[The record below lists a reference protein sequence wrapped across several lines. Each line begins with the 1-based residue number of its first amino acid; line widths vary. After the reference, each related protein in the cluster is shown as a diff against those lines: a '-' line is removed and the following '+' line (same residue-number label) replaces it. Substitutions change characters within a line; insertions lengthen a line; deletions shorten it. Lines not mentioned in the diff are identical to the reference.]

1 MTSRGRNLLGS
12 VRLTLGFEAVCA
24 VLVAATLGAQAP
36 GGRAPSPDVPP
47 MPKANASAY
56 VIQNAKIYTLAGAPI
71 ERGSLVIQGGKI
83 AAVGAS
89 VTVPAGAEIVNGEG
103 LEIYPGLFDSVTRL
117 GLTEIGSINA
127 TNDFS
132 EIGGFNPQLDAA
144 SAINPVTDHIPVAR
158 ANGITHAISA
168 PGPGAPMG
176 GQASAIGLDGWTI
189 EEMLIAR
196 SVALTVSWPSMGGGN
211 GFDPSTSTRR
221 RTPYSEIKQNYETK
235 VQELEGW
242 LDRARRYQQA
252 MAHPVDGGPP
262 RDLKLE
268 ALGPVL
274 RGERPVLV
282 SADVERDIRN
292 AIAFFEKQQIRMIL
306 AGGTESYKVKDLL
319 AQKKIPV
326 ILGPTQALPSS
337 DDEPYDIRNSTP
349 GVLQRA
355 GVLFALSTF
364 DSSDS
369 RNLPY
374 EIGNAVSYGL
384 SHDDA
389 IKAITLNPARIF
401 GLDKQL
407 GTLEA
412 GKIANLIVTTGDPLE
427 IQTHV
432 KYLFI
437 NGRPTSLDNRHL
449 NLYEK
454 WRSRP
459 LPAPGTAP
467 KAPPTTSSR

>member
-1 MTSRGRNLLGS
+1 MGT
-12 VRLTLGFEAVCA
+12 VRLTLVFEAVCA

-36 GGRAPSPDVPP
+36 GGKAPSPDVPP
-47 MPKANASAY
+47 LPKANASAY

-89 VTVPAGAEIVNGEG
+89 VTVPAGAEIVNGQG
-103 LEIYPGLFDSVTRL
+103 LEIYPGLFDSVTLL
-117 GLTEIGSINA
+117 GLTEIGAVNA
-127 TNDFS
+127 TNDYS
-132 EIGGFNPQLDAA
+132 ETGNYNPQLDAA
-144 SAINPVTDHIPVAR
+144 SAINPVSDHIPVAR

-168 PGPGAPMG
+168 PGPYAPMG
-176 GQASAIGLDGWTI
+176 GQASAISLDGWTI
-189 EEMLIAR
+189 EEMLINR
-196 SVALTVSWPSMGGGN
+196 SVALTVTWPSLPGRN
-211 GFDPSTSTRR
+211 GFDPGTSQRR
-221 RTPYSEIKQNYETK
+221 QSSYAESKQSYETK
-235 VQELEGW
+235 VQELEDW

-252 MAHPVDGGPP
+252 THHPVDGGPP

-268 ALGPVL
+268 SLGPVL

-282 SADVERDIRN
+282 RADNERDIRN

-306 AGGTESYKVKDLL
+306 AGAADAYKVTDLL

-326 ILGPTQALPSS
+326 ILGPTQSMPSS
-337 DDEPYDIRNSTP
+337 DDEPYDIRNTTP
-349 GVLQRA
+349 GVLQKA
-355 GVLFALSTF
+355 GVLFALATF

-384 SHDDA
+384 GHDDA

-427 IQTHV
+427 IQTQV

-437 NGRPTSLDNRHL
+437 NGRPASLDNRHL

-459 LPAPGTAP
+459 LPAPGAGS
-467 KAPPTTSSR
+467 KAPVTTSSR

>member
-1 MTSRGRNLLGS
+1 MTRRGRTLMGT
-12 VRLTLGFEAVCA
+12 VRLTLVFEAVCA

-36 GGRAPSPDVPP
+36 GGKAPSPDVPP
-47 MPKANASAY
+47 LPKANASAY

-117 GLTEIGSINA
+117 GLTEIGAVNA
-127 TNDFS
+127 TNDFA

-144 SAINPVTDHIPVAR
+144 SAISPVTDHIPVAR

-168 PGPGAPMG
+168 PGAGAPMG
-176 GQASAIGLDGWTI
+176 GQASAISLDGWTI
-189 EEMLIAR
+189 EEMLINR
-196 SVALTVSWPSMGGGN
+196 SVALTVAWPSLRTGG
-211 GFDPSTSTRR
+211 GFDPATFTRR
-221 RTPYSEIKQNYETK
+221 RQTFAEVKQNYDTK
-235 VQELEGW
+235 VQELEDW

-252 MAHPVDGGPP
+252 TAHPVDGGPS

-268 ALGPVL
+268 SLGPVL

-282 SADVERDIRN
+282 SADSERDIRN

-306 AGGTESYKVKDLL
+306 AGGAESYKVKDLL

-326 ILGPTQALPSS
+326 ILGPTQALPS
-337 DDEPYDIRNSTP
+337 DDEPYDIRNTTP

-355 GVLFALSTF
+355 GVLVALATF

-384 SHDDA
+384 AHDDA

-459 LPAPGTAP
+459 LPSPGNAP
-467 KAPPTTSSR
+467 KAPPTTSAR

>member
-1 MTSRGRNLLGS
+1 MLA
-12 VRLTLGFEAVCA
+12 LTL
-24 VLVAATLGAQAP
+24 AAAPAHAQAP
-36 GGRAPSPDVPP
+36 GGKAPSPEVPP
-47 MPKANASAY
+47 LPKANASAY
-56 VIQNAKIYTLAGAPI
+56 VIQNAKIYTLTGAPI
-71 ERGSLVIQGGKI
+71 ERGSIVIQGGKI

-89 VTVPAGAEIVNGEG
+89 VTVPTGAEVVNGEG
-103 LEIYPGLFDSVTRL
+103 LEVYPGLFDSVTRL

-127 TNDFS
+127 TNDYN
-132 EIGGFNPQLDAA
+132 EIGNYNPQLDAA
-144 SAINPVTDHIPVAR
+144 TAINPVTDHIPVAR

-168 PGPGAPMG
+168 PGLGSAPMG
-176 GQASAIGLDGWTI
+176 GQASAISLDGWTI
-189 EEMLIAR
+189 EEMLISK
-196 SVALTVSWPSMGGGN
+196 SVALTVSWPSLRSGS
-211 GFDPSTSTRR
+211 GFDPSTFTRR
-221 RTPYSEIKQNYETK
+221 RQSFAELKTNYETK
-235 VQELEGW
+235 VQELEDW
-242 LDRARRYQQA
+242 LERARQYQQA
-252 MAHPVDGGPP
+252 TAHPVNGGPA

-282 SADVERDIRN
+282 SADDERDIKN
-292 AIAFFEKQQIRMIL
+292 AIAFFEKQKIRMIL
-306 AGGTESYKVKDLL
+306 AGGAESYKVKELL

-326 ILGPTQALPSS
+326 ILGPTQALPSTE
-337 DDEPYDIRNSTP
+337 DEPYDVRNTTP

-355 GVLFALSTF
+355 GVLFALATF

-384 SHDDA
+384 GHDDA
-389 IKAITLNPARIF
+389 IKAITVNPARIF

-412 GKIANLIVTTGDPLE
+412 GKLANLIVTTGDPLE
-427 IQTHV
+427 IQTQV

-459 LPAPGTAP
+459 LPSSAPAT
-467 KAPPTTSSR
+467 KAPATTSSR